1 MDYKNVLSNWLT
13 FDFLIFLFPVLL
25 KKAMRQGVFREYQ
38 SRHYDD
44 ANIKGRVDV
53 ARFIRKDIP
62 FAGHVAYQT
71 REYSADNDMNQLIR
85 HTIEYIKAKKVKGKC
100 PYGNFLSGDD
110 EVKRA
115 VSLVCAHTF
124 CPRTRCLP
132 WCSLV

>member
-62 FAGHVAYQT
+62 FV
-71 REYSADNDMNQLIR
+71 DMWLI
-85 HTIEYIKAKKVKGKC
+85 K
-100 PYGNFLSGDD
+100 L
-110 EVKRA
+110 
-115 VSLVCAHTF
+115 VSIQRIT
-124 CPRTRCLP
+124 T
-132 WCSLV
+132 